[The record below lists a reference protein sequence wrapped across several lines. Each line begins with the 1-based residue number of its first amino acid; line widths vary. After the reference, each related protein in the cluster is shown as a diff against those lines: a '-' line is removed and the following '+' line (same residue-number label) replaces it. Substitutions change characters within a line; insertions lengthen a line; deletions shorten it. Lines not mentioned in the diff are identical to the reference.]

1 MVVFY
6 AINGY
11 SAIHKLNFRTDD
23 KVLPKSYTQV
33 QISLIIGCAIFS
45 SFKEKDEKV

>member
-33 QISLIIGCAIFS
+33 QISLIICWRKKSDDI
-45 SFKEKDEKV
+45 EK